1 MSTEGGTKAVIAA
14 MLANLGIAITKFI
27 AFLLTG
33 FSSMLAESIHSV
45 ADTSN
50 QVLLLVG
57 GKRAKREATPEHPF
71 GYGRERYVYSFIVAI
86 ILFSLGGLFAL
97 YEAWHKY
104 EESHGETGYDPFE
117 SRWWWV
123 PLVVLTIGIA
133 LEGWSFRTA
142 VLESN
147 KVRGR
152 RSWLRFVRSSKS
164 PELPV
169 ILLEDF
175 GALIGLVLAL
185 FGVGLTLLTS
195 NPVFDALGTAAIG
208 VLLVVIAIFL
218 AVEMK
223 SLLLG
228 ESAMPRHR
236 KAILEALESP
246 ETIDRVIHVRTQ
258 HLGPEEVL
266 VAAKVAVGAP
276 DRAVEVARA
285 IDEAER
291 AARAAVPDLDLVMYI
306 EPDIDRVESYEAVR
320 SRGEG
325 TLAGTAGEGT
335 SSEHSGGG

>member
-14 MLANLGIAITKFI
+14 MLANLGIAVTKFI

-50 QVLLLVG
+50 QVLLLLG

-104 EESHGETGYDPFE
+104 QESHEESGYDPFE

-142 VLESN
+142 VVESN

-228 ESAMPRHR
+228 ESAMPHHR
-236 KAILEALESP
+236 KAIFEALESP
-246 ETIDRVIHVRTQ
+246 DTIDRVIHLRTQ

-276 DRAVEVARA
+276 DQAVEVARA

-306 EPDIDRVESYEAVR
+306 EPDIDRGDSYQSLRDRDV
-320 SRGEG
+320 SH
-325 TLAGTAGEGT
+325 AGTAGEATGT
-335 SSEHSGGG
+335 EPGGG